1 METLEEDFN
10 CSVEAFIISLE
21 KSGGIEDLI
30 NNEPLTENE
39 VRAKKYIMSNNMLY
53 TVTDPIKDAKFTMD
67 RANFISLLP
76 RIQSPLSVNF
86 NIFETL
92 VTDHLGAGYVDMK
105 ISFMELPSLE
115 ITKILEAAPQESEAL
130 ASREGHLYAVVSF
143 IADASSDLLGATYAV
158 FNLQQA
164 YHITSADL
172 WIYCQ
177 NFQGSAL
184 GSRIR
189 NASTNNYVPC
199 CQKYDLRK
207 VKKYTD
213 RIRQYLGGCKEKT
226 VENID
231 FELCFGERKHVTRGT
246 IQSFYL
252 ASIPSDNSK
261 AQLTAH
267 FPYYDQGSL
276 EP

>member
-21 KSGGIEDLI
+21 KSGEIDDL
-30 NNEPLTENE
+30 NNKEHLTEYE
-39 VRAKKYIMSNNMLY
+39 MRVKKYINDRSMKY
-53 TVTDPIKDAKFTMD
+53 AFTDPIKDSKFSTD

-76 RIQSPLSVNF
+76 GIQSPLSVNF
-86 NIFETL
+86 NMFETL

-143 IADASSDLLGATYAV
+143 IADASSDLLDATYAV
-158 FNLQQA
+158 FNVSQP
-164 YHITSADL
+164 YHIPSANL
-172 WIYCQ
+172 NTYCI
-177 NFQGSAL
+177 NFQASAL
-184 GSRIR
+184 GIRIR
-189 NASTNNYVPC
+189 NASTSNYVPC

-252 ASIPSDNSK
+252 ASIPSDNTK